1 MGIYVGGEEVGTILP
16 INLVSKTIYQDG
28 IYKPGEDNAE
38 GFSEINVNTLNET
51 IVPGLDTFS
60 QATQSRSFKLDDN
73 KYLVDLYNQ
82 TSWKALGVYLYV
94 KDSNTWSL
102 IEANVNWR
110 VSNGVRVTEDKVVF
124 CTATPSS
131 YRFIVYTISSNTF
144 INKGT
149 FYSGREYSL
158 SAQLNENEFLFRVA
172 QSDSAPLLRYNSVND
187 SIQQISWPSGATS
200 SFIDYDYYA
209 NNLVFISPSSGKQ
222 PIFNVNTNEI
232 ELWDYPE
239 GVSMDWPTAK
249 VGIGDYVFIANPSGT
264 GIIIVNLKTKTISL
278 SNDPI
283 ITTLN
288 NITFAKLNGTTILV
302 GCYRDNFKN
311 IYKYDIINDQAS
323 LLAENVYYLGRWNE
337 ISSFKTNDYL
347 FLYSS
352 NSSSN
357 SPISINLNT
366 LEVTDWG
373 KGYLYKSSSA
383 TWTPIFNEGNL
394 VTWYESSNNRIYTF
408 YNNYFDKTTY
418 ITDTTQTIDNT
429 FHSQIIDNEFY
440 LYSPYTQI
448 KYKFDKTLKKYV
460 LVGIYLK

>member
-1 MGIYVGGEEVGTILP
+1 MGIYIGGEEVGTILP

-60 QATQSRSFKLDDN
+60 QATRSRSFKLDDN
-73 KYLVDLYNQ
+73 KYLVDLYGQ
-82 TSWKALGVYLYV
+82 TSSSALGIYLYL
-94 KDSNTWSL
+94 KDSDTWSL
-102 IEANVNWR
+102 IEANVNWE
-110 VSNGVRVTEDKVVF
+110 VSSGVRVTEDKVVF
-124 CTATPSS
+124 CTGYASS

-149 FYSGREYSL
+149 FYSGFPYSL
-158 SAQLNENEFLFRVA
+158 SAQLNENEFLFRVS
-172 QSDSAPLLRYNSVND
+172 QSSSAPLLRYNSLND

-209 NNLVFISPSSGKQ
+209 NNLVFICPSSGKQ

-232 ELWDYPE
+232 ELWDYPA
-239 GVSMDWPTAK
+239 GVSMDWTAAK
-249 VGIGDYVFIANPSGT
+249 VGIGDCIFITNPSGT
-264 GIIIVNLKTKTISL
+264 GVIIVNLKTKTISL

-288 NITFAKLNGTTILV
+288 NILFAKLNETTILIA
-302 GCYRDNFKN
+302 CYTDYFKN

-323 LLAENVYYLGRWNE
+323 LLVENAYYLGDWSQMN
-337 ISSFKTNDYL
+337 SFKTNDYL

-352 NSSSN
+352 ASSSN

-366 LEVTDWG
+366 LEVTNWG

-394 VTWYESSNNRIYTF
+394 VTWYESLNNRIYTF
-408 YNNYFDKTTY
+408 YNNYFDRATY
-418 ITDTTQTIDNT
+418 ITEDTQTINNN

-440 LYSPYTQI
+440 LYSPYTQF
-448 KYKFDKTLKKYV
+448 KYKFDKTLKKYAV
-460 LVGIYLK
+460 VGIYLK